1 MMPFLIERRHPMT
14 KYALWTRNKVGE
26 IIFIRRSL
34 NSQKL
39 SSFGVDANEIA
50 DAALFDTRRDADA
63 ALFDTRRDAEDAAR
77 DADREYL
84 EVAEVKFNAE
94 ITI

>member
-50 DAALFDTRRDADA
+50 DAALFDTRRDA
-63 ALFDTRRDAEDAAR
+63 EDAAR